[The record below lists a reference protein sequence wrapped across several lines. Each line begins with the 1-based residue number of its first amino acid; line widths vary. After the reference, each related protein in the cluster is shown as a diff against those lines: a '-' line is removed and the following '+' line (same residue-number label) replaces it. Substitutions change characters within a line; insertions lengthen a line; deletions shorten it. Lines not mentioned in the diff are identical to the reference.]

1 MQTSKPHARRA
12 SSEARVDL
20 VQLGDHTLSGT
31 TRVACV
37 IGNPARHSL
46 SPAIHNAAFAA
57 AGVDASYIA
66 IEIPSEEFGATLAAL
81 TRVGFLGASIT
92 MPYKELAF
100 SHCATVGDTA
110 RRLGSLNTLVSSP
123 SGLHGD
129 STDGQGCVGALRSV
143 DCEPQGRRVAVLG
156 AGATARACIVALDD
170 AGVSDIVVVNRTVER
185 AHEAAA
191 LAPAVARVGVE
202 SDIATCD
209 VIVNTTPA
217 GMAGNRDRVFDHGV
231 ISSGHVVL
239 DAVYQPLETDL
250 LASARA
256 VGATCVDG
264 LWMLVHQAVA
274 QQVMWTG
281 SAPDPAVLRDA
292 AERELRRRHG

>member
-1 MQTSKPHARRA
+1 MNVEVR
-12 SSEARVDL
+12 
-20 VQLGDHTLSGT
+20 TLSRD

-37 IGNPARHSL
+37 IGSPARHSL

-66 IEIPSEEFGATLAAL
+66 IEIPSEEFAPTIRAL
-81 TRVGFLGASIT
+81 VDVGFLGASIT
-92 MPYKELAF
+92 MPYKEIAF
-100 SHCATVGDTA
+100 AHCATVGETA
-110 RRLGSLNTLVSSP
+110 RRLGSLNTLVNTA
-123 SGLHGD
+123 SGIHGD

-143 DCEPQGRRVAVLG
+143 GADPRGLRIAVLG
-156 AGATARACIVALDD
+156 AGATARACIVALAD
-170 AGVSDIVVVNRTVER
+170 AGAADVVVINRTEDR
-185 AHEAAA
+185 ARQAAS
-191 LAPAVARVGVE
+191 LAVGIARTGGQ
-202 SDIATCD
+202 SSIPSCD

-217 GMAGNRDRVFDHGV
+217 GMAGNHDRVFDHSL
-231 ISSGHVVL
+231 IAKNHVVL

-250 LASARA
+250 LASARS

-274 QQVMWTG
+274 QQVLWTG
-281 SAPDPAVLRDA
+281 SSPEPQVLRDA